1 MSTRE
6 QNNHRHKRKRKRE
19 RGKKKRKTIAY
30 CCLLIKNRKMKIQN
44 IA

>member
-19 RGKKKRKTIAY
+19 EKKRKTIAY

>member
-19 RGKKKRKTIAY
+19 KKKRKTIAY